1 MGDMD
6 LLKPVAMAGIPCA
19 VMTRPGVPSLYSRH
33 ARTRLPWED
42 FSKDPEALLETLLRF
57 GKAQNARPVLFYEED
72 AQLLFVSRHRER
84 LKEAFRFVVAD
95 ATLVEDL
102 LDKARFQD
110 LAQRHGLPVPPS
122 QHFHPVAAEPEDL
135 DLAFPVILKPLTR
148 LERWNDTFGLR
159 KDLEVE
165 KSAALPGV
173 VAAITVGRSRAAGA
187 ATDRR
192 PGIADRKLP
201 PLHRPDRR
209 HRPVSS
215 PAARSAPTR
224 CVTATPRRWS

>member
-84 LKEAFRFVVAD
+84 RRFVSS
-95 ATLVEDL
+95 
-102 LDKARFQD
+102 
-110 LAQRHGLPVPPS
+110 LP
-122 QHFHPVAAEPEDL
+122 
-135 DLAFPVILKPLTR
+135 T
-148 LERWNDTFGLR
+148 
-159 KDLEVE
+159 
-165 KSAALPGV
+165 
-173 VAAITVGRSRAAGA
+173 
-187 ATDRR
+187 
-192 PGIADRKLP
+192 
-201 PLHRPDRR
+201 
-209 HRPVSS
+209 
-215 PAARSAPTR
+215 
-224 CVTATPRRWS
+224 RRWSKTSSTRRGFKTWRSVMACRCRRRSIFIPSPPSRKTSTLPSRSSSSH

>member
-72 AQLLFVSRHRER
+72 AQPLFVSRHRER

-102 LDKARFQD
+102 STRRGFKTWRSVMACRCRRRSIFI
-110 LAQRHGLPVPPS
+110 PSPPS
-122 QHFHPVAAEPEDL
+122 
-135 DLAFPVILKPLTR
+135 
-148 LERWNDTFGLR
+148 R
-159 KDLEVE
+159 KT
-165 KSAALPGV
+165 STLPS
-173 VAAITVGRSRAAGA
+173 RS
-187 ATDRR
+187 
-192 PGIADRKLP
+192 
-201 PLHRPDRR
+201 
-209 HRPVSS
+209 SS
-215 PAARSAPTR
+215 SH
-224 CVTATPRRWS
+224 

>member
-72 AQLLFVSRHRER
+72 AQPLFVSRHRER

-110 LAQRHGLPVPPS
+110 RAQRHGL
-122 QHFHPVAAEPEDL
+122 
-135 DLAFPVILKPLTR
+135 
-148 LERWNDTFGLR
+148 
-159 KDLEVE
+159 
-165 KSAALPGV
+165 
-173 VAAITVGRSRAAGA
+173 SRAAGA

-201 PLHRPDRR
+201 LLHRPDRR
-209 HRPVSS
+209 H
-215 PAARSAPTR
+215 
-224 CVTATPRRWS
+224 PR